1 MKARKIVRTSVGG
14 VLIAL
19 TLVVTIV
26 ANVMIPPNLNV
37 INGFLGDSGGTVIE
51 QPDTYTENLDLQY
64 SKADYTAEEMAA
76 VEQALNEEIVGEGVV
91 LLKND
96 DGLMPFDKDTTFSFF
111 GRSCKMMVGN
121 VMFDKG
127 IQMATMMGLPLSM
140 VDPGTTLKIA
150 FEERGLGVNETLWN
164 FYDTGAGSSYGLGVG
179 SVSYGDDEDFS
190 INECPL
196 DVLESEA
203 GLLESAEDTVPV
215 FVWSRKV
222 GEGRDMPR
230 SMYNHADDP
239 ADQAK
244 SYLEPDSVELEIL
257 SYLNENF
264 DNVVLLVNSS
274 AAMELGWVEQFE
286 NIKSVVY
293 LPSAGNYG
301 LYALADIFSGAVNP
315 SGRTV
320 DTFAA
325 DALASPAA
333 QNYGDYQ
340 YVDENG
346 EMTKYN
352 YVNYQEGIYV
362 GYRYYETRYEDVVMG
377 TGNAGDYDYAS
388 EVVYPFGYGLSYTT
402 FDWSNFSAAW
412 DGDTCT
418 VTVDVTNTGAVAGK
432 DVVQVYVQS
441 PYTDYDRANNVEKS
455 AVQLVGFGKTDT
467 LQPGQTGTVTVTFDR
482 EQLKAYDY
490 TTAKTYILDAGD
502 YYITAA
508 ANSHDAVNNVLSA
521 KGYTTENGMTA
532 EGDASFTDVYT
543 VAQMDTDTYSVDS
556 ATGVAI
562 TNQFDFADSGCTYL
576 SRSDWQGTW
585 PAHDGEVSSQV
596 STWGNEINGGDG
608 VSYTYVKSISSE
620 DLAKLDSFDSLNPTD
635 PSTIT
640 DTPVYGADNGLSI
653 IDLRGKDY
661 DDPMW
666 DDLLDQLTPEDYQT
680 IIATSGYGSAAI
692 DSVSKPF
699 ALDQDAATG
708 LTGGG
713 TGVSYSGTIV
723 LAQTWNQPLAERYG
737 EMIGN
742 QALIGGCVGWYAPAM
757 NTHRTPFSG
766 RNNEYYSED
775 GFLSGVIASAT
786 SRGAASKGMYT
797 FIKHFAVNDQ
807 ENHRGDRTG
816 QYGLATWS
824 NEQAI
829 REIYLLPFEMCV
841 KNDPVTLNYV
851 EEDGN
856 GGYVNAS
863 RDYAPVTAVMTSFN
877 RLGYTWTGGCYNLLT
892 NVLRTEWGFHGFVI
906 TDNANTGSP
915 TFMNVYQMIEAGGD
929 AALTTTEY
937 AVWKFDQNSAADY
950 HYGRQ
955 AMHNILYTVANS
967 KVMMGL
973 MPGSKFVT
981 PMTMAEKIL
990 IGIDIAAAVIILALA
1005 YFIFRGFKPTK
1016 KKAAKLAAKAETK
1029 AEGQKK

>member
-508 ANSHDAVNNVLSA
+508 ANSHDAVNNVLAA
-521 KGYTTENGMTA
+521 KGYTTADGMTA

-692 DSVSKPF
+692 DSVGKPF

-737 EMIGN
+737 VMIGN
-742 QALIGGCVGWYAPAM
+742 QAVIGGCVGWYAPAM

-807 ENHRGDRTG
+807 ENHRGDRNG

-915 TFMNVYQMIEAGGD
+915 TFMNAYQMIEAGGD

-990 IGIDIAAAVIILALA
+990 VGIDIAAAVIILALA

>member
-51 QPDTYTENLDLQY
+51 QPDTYTEDLDLQY
-64 SKADYTAEEMAA
+64 NKADYTAEEMAA

-96 DGLMPFDKDTTFSFF
+96 DNNMPFDEGTTFSFF
-111 GRSCKMMVGN
+111 GRSSTKLMGN
-121 VMFDKG
+121 TWYDIML
-127 IQMATMMGLPLSM
+127 QMGFAG
-140 VDPGTTLKIA
+140 DPGTTLRTT
-150 FEERGLGVNETLWN
+150 FTDRGFSVNETLWN
-164 FYDTGAGSSYGLGVG
+164 FYDSGNGSGYGLGVG

-196 DVLESEA
+196 DVLESEP
-203 GLLESAEDTVPV
+203 GLLNSAQGTVPV
-215 FVWSRKV
+215 FVWGRKV

-230 SMYNHADDP
+230 SMYNHTDIP
-239 ADQAK
+239 EDQVK

-257 SYLNENF
+257 TYLNENF

-274 AAMELGWVEQFE
+274 AAMELGWVDQFE
-286 NIKSVVY
+286 NIKSIVY
-293 LPSAGNYG
+293 VPSVGNYG
-301 LYALADIFSGAVNP
+301 LYALADIFAGNINP

-352 YVNYQEGIYV
+352 YVTYQEGIYV

-402 FDWSNFSAAW
+402 FDWSDFNAAW

-418 VTVDVTNTGAVAGK
+418 VTVDVTNTGGVAGK

-556 ATGVAI
+556 VTGVAI

-585 PAHDGEVSSQV
+585 PTHDGEVSGQV
-596 STWGNEINGGDG
+596 STWGNEINGSDG
-608 VSYTYVKSISSE
+608 VSYTYVKPISSE

-635 PSTIT
+635 ASSIT
-640 DTPVYGADNGLSI
+640 DTPVYGADNGLSL

-661 DDPMW
+661 DDPLW
-666 DDLLDQLTPEDYQT
+666 EDLLDQLSPEDYQT
-680 IIATSGYGSAAI
+680 IIATSGYGSAAL
-692 DSVSKPF
+692 DSVGKPF

-737 EMIGN
+737 VMIGN

-807 ENHRGDRTG
+807 ENHRGDRNG

-915 TFMNVYQMIEAGGD
+915 TFMNAYQMIEAGGD

-990 IGIDIAAAVIILALA
+990 VGIDIAAAVIILALA

>member
-51 QPDTYTENLDLQY
+51 QPDTYTEDLDLQY
-64 SKADYTAEEMAA
+64 NKADYTAEEMAA

-257 SYLNENF
+257 TYLNENF

-301 LYALADIFSGAVNP
+301 LYALADIFAGNINP

-402 FDWSNFSAAW
+402 FDWSDFNAAW

-418 VTVDVTNTGAVAGK
+418 VTVDVTNTGGVAGK

-441 PYTDYDRANNVEKS
+441 PYTDYDKANNVEKS
-455 AVQLVGFGKTDT
+455 SVQLVGFGKTDT

-508 ANSHDAVNNVLSA
+508 ANSHDAVNNVLAA

-532 EGDASFTDVYT
+532 EGDASF
-543 VAQMDTDTYSVDS
+543 
-556 ATGVAI
+556 

-585 PAHDGEVSSQV
+585 PTHDGEVSGQV
-596 STWGNEINGGDG
+596 STWGNEINGSDG
-608 VSYTYVKSISSE
+608 ASYTYVKSISSE

-666 DDLLDQLTPEDYQT
+666 DDLLDQLNPEDYQT
-680 IIATSGYGSAAI
+680 IIATSGYGSAAL
-692 DSVSKPF
+692 DSVGKPF

-737 EMIGN
+737 VMIGN

-851 EEDGN
+851 EEDGS

-915 TFMNVYQMIEAGGD
+915 TFMNAYQMIEAGGD

-967 KVMMGL
+967 KVMNGL
-973 MPGSKFVT
+973 MPGSEFVT

-990 IGIDIAAAVIILALA
+990 VGIDIAAVVIILALA
-1005 YFIFRGFKPTK
+1005 YFIFRGFKPTR
-1016 KKAAKLAAKAETK
+1016 KKAAKLAAKAEAK
-1029 AEGQKK
+1029 LNGQKK

>member
-51 QPDTYTENLDLQY
+51 QPDTYTEDLDLQY
-64 SKADYTAEEMAA
+64 NKADYTAEEMAA

-96 DGLMPFDKDTTFSFF
+96 DNNMPFDEGTTFSFF
-111 GRSCKMMVGN
+111 GRSSTKLMGN
-121 VMFDKG
+121 TWYDIML
-127 IQMATMMGLPLSM
+127 QMGFAG
-140 VDPGTTLKIA
+140 DPGTTLRTT
-150 FEERGLGVNETLWN
+150 FTDRGFSVNETLWN
-164 FYDTGAGSSYGLGVG
+164 FYDSGNGSGYGLGVG

-196 DVLESEA
+196 DVLESEP
-203 GLLESAEDTVPV
+203 GLLNSAQGTVPV
-215 FVWSRKV
+215 FVWGRKV

-230 SMYNHADDP
+230 SMYNHTDIP
-239 ADQAK
+239 EDQAK

-257 SYLNENF
+257 TYLNENF

-274 AAMELGWVEQFE
+274 AAMELGWVDQFE
-286 NIKSVVY
+286 NIKSIVY
-293 LPSAGNYG
+293 VPSVGNYG
-301 LYALADIFSGAVNP
+301 LYALADIFAGNINP

-352 YVNYQEGIYV
+352 YVNYKEGIYV

-402 FDWSNFSAAW
+402 FDWSDFNAAW

-418 VTVDVTNTGAVAGK
+418 VTVDVTNTGGVAGK

-508 ANSHDAVNNVLSA
+508 ANSHDAVNNVLAA

-532 EGDASFTDVYT
+532 EGDPSFTDVYT
-543 VAQMDTDTYSVDS
+543 VAQMDVDTYSVDS
-556 ATGVAI
+556 ATGVTI

-640 DTPVYGADNGLSI
+640 DTPVYGADNGVSL

-661 DDPMW
+661 DDPLW
-666 DDLLDQLTPEDYQT
+666 EELLDQLNPADYQT
-680 IIATSGYGSAAI
+680 IIATSGYGSAAL

-737 EMIGN
+737 VMIGN
-742 QALIGGCVGWYAPAM
+742 QAVIGGCVGWYAPAM
-757 NTHRTPFSG
+757 NIHRTPFSG

-807 ENHRGDRTG
+807 ENHRGDRNG

-851 EEDGN
+851 EEDGS

-915 TFMNVYQMIEAGGD
+915 TFMNAYQMIEAGGD

-955 AMHNILYTVANS
+955 AMHNVLYTVANS
-967 KVMMGL
+967 KVMNGL
-973 MPGSKFVT
+973 MPGSEFVT

-990 IGIDIAAAVIILALA
+990 VGIDIAAVVIILALA

-1016 KKAAKLAAKAETK
+1016 KKAAKLAAKAEAK
-1029 AEGQKK
+1029 AGGQKK

>member
-51 QPDTYTENLDLQY
+51 QPDAYTEDLDLQY
-64 SKADYTAEEMAA
+64 NKADYTAEEMAA

-179 SVSYGDDEDFS
+179 SVSYGDSEDFS

-352 YVNYQEGIYV
+352 YVNYKEGIYV

-402 FDWSNFSAAW
+402 FDWSNFSASW
-412 DGDTCT
+412 SGDTCT
-418 VTVDVTNTGAVAGK
+418 VTVDVTNTGGVAGK

-441 PYTDYDRANNVEKS
+441 PYTNYDRANNVEKS

-467 LQPGQTGTVTVTFDR
+467 LQPGQTGTVTVTFDK

-532 EGDASFTDVYT
+532 EGNASFTDVYT

-556 ATGVAI
+556 VTGVAI

-608 VSYTYVKSISSE
+608 VSYTYVKTISSE
-620 DLAKLDSFDSLNPTD
+620 ELAKLDSFDSLNPTD

-692 DSVSKPF
+692 DSVGKPF

-737 EMIGN
+737 VMIGN
-742 QALIGGCVGWYAPAM
+742 QAVIGGCVGWYAPAM
-757 NTHRTPFSG
+757 NIHRTPFSG

-807 ENHRGDRTG
+807 ENHRGDRNG

-915 TFMNVYQMIEAGGD
+915 TFMNAYQMIEAGGD

>member
-51 QPDTYTENLDLQY
+51 QPDTYTEDLDLQY
-64 SKADYTAEEMAA
+64 NKADYTAEEMAA

-96 DGLMPFDKDTTFSFF
+96 DNNMPFDEGTTFSFF
-111 GRSCKMMVGN
+111 GRSSTKLMGN
-121 VMFDKG
+121 TWYDIML
-127 IQMATMMGLPLSM
+127 QMGFAG
-140 VDPGTTLKIA
+140 DPGTTLRTT
-150 FEERGLGVNETLWN
+150 FTDRGFSVNETLWN
-164 FYDTGAGSSYGLGVG
+164 FYDSGNGSSYGLGVG

-196 DVLESEA
+196 DVLESEP
-203 GLLESAEDTVPV
+203 GLLNSAQGTVPV
-215 FVWSRKV
+215 FVWGRKV

-230 SMYNHADDP
+230 SMYNHTDIP
-239 ADQAK
+239 EDQAK

-257 SYLNENF
+257 TYLNENF

-274 AAMELGWVEQFE
+274 AAMELGWVDQFE
-286 NIKSVVY
+286 NIKSIVY
-293 LPSAGNYG
+293 VPSVGNYG
-301 LYALADIFSGAVNP
+301 LYALADIFAGNINP

-352 YVNYQEGIYV
+352 YVTYQEGIYV

-402 FDWSNFSAAW
+402 FDWSDFNAAW

-418 VTVDVTNTGAVAGK
+418 VTVDVTNTGGVAGK

-585 PAHDGEVSSQV
+585 PTHDGEVSGQV
-596 STWGNEINGGDG
+596 STWGNEINGSDG
-608 VSYTYVKSISSE
+608 ASYTYVKTISSG

-635 PSTIT
+635 ASSIT
-640 DTPVYGADNGLSI
+640 DTPVYGADNGLSL

-661 DDPMW
+661 DDPLW
-666 DDLLDQLTPEDYQT
+666 EDLLDQLSPEDYQT
-680 IIATSGYGSAAI
+680 IIATSGYGSAAL
-692 DSVSKPF
+692 DSVGKPF
-699 ALDQDAATG
+699 ALDQDTATG

-737 EMIGN
+737 VMIGN

-807 ENHRGDRTG
+807 ENHRGDRNG

-851 EEDGN
+851 EEDGS

-915 TFMNVYQMIEAGGD
+915 TFMNAYQMIEAGGD

-990 IGIDIAAAVIILALA
+990 VGIDIAAAVIILALA

>member
-1 MKARKIVRTSVGG
+1 MLPRYDSVISGYLNGVGG
-14 VLIAL
+14 V
-19 TLVVTIV
+19 TIK
-26 ANVMIPPNLNV
+26 
-37 INGFLGDSGGTVIE
+37 
-51 QPDTYTENLDLQY
+51 QPDTYTENLDLEY
-64 SKADYTAEEMAA
+64 NKADYTAEEMA
-76 VEQALNEEIVGEGVV
+76 EIERSLDEEIMSEGAV
-91 LLKND
+91 LLKNED
-96 DGLMPFDKDTTFSFF
+96 NLMPFSQDTTFSFF
-111 GRSCKMMVGN
+111 GRSSVNLVSNNWYNPMPKN
-121 VMFDKG
+121 
-127 IQMATMMGLPLSM
+127 
-140 VDPGTTLKIA
+140 TLKIA
-150 FEERGLGVNETLWN
+150 FEDRGFGVNETLWN
-164 FYDTGAGSSYGLGVG
+164 FYSSGNGSDYGLGGG
-179 SVSYGDDEDFS
+179 SLGFGDDEDFS

-196 DVLESEA
+196 SVLEGER
-203 GLLESAEDTVPV
+203 GLLDSAKDTVPV
-215 FVWSRKV
+215 FVWARKV
-222 GEGRDMPR
+222 GEGRDLSR
-230 SMYNHADDP
+230 SMYNHADNP
-239 ADQAK
+239 EDQARN
-244 SYLEPDSVELEIL
+244 YLEPDSVELEL
-257 SYLNENF
+257 LAYLNENY
-264 DNVVLLVNSS
+264 DNVVLLINS
-274 AAMELGWVEQFE
+274 AAGLELGWVDRFE
-286 NIKSVVY
+286 NIKSIIYV
-293 LPSAGNYG
+293 PPTGDYG
-301 LYALADIFSGAVNP
+301 LFGLADIFSGAISP
-315 SGRTV
+315 SGHTV

-325 DALASPAA
+325 DVMTSPAI

-346 EMTKYN
+346 QMTKYN
-352 YVNYQEGIYV
+352 YITYKEGIYV

-402 FDWSNFSAAW
+402 FQWDNFNAAW

-418 VTVDVTNTGAVAGK
+418 VTVDVTNTGGVAGK

-441 PYTDYDRANNVEKS
+441 PYTDYDRANNVEKA

-467 LQPGQTGTVTVTFDR
+467 LQPGETGTVTVTFDR

-521 KGYTTENGMTA
+521 KGYTTADGMTA

-585 PAHDGEVSSQV
+585 PTHDGEVSGQV
-596 STWGNEINGGDG
+596 STWGNEINGSDG
-608 VSYTYVKSISSE
+608 ASYTYVKTISSE
-620 DLAKLDSFDSLNPTD
+620 ELAKLDSFDSLNPTD
-635 PSTIT
+635 ASSIT
-640 DTPVYGADNGLSI
+640 DTPVYGADNGLSL

-661 DDPMW
+661 DDPLW
-666 DDLLDQLTPEDYQT
+666 EDLLDQLSPEDYQT
-680 IIATSGYGSAAI
+680 IIATSGYGSAAL
-692 DSVSKPF
+692 DSVGKPF

-737 EMIGN
+737 VMIGN

-757 NTHRTPFSG
+757 NIHRTPFSG

-807 ENHRGDRTG
+807 ENHRGDRNG
-816 QYGLATWS
+816 QYGLATWA

-851 EEDGN
+851 EEDGS

-915 TFMNVYQMIEAGGD
+915 TFMNAYQMIEAGGD

-955 AMHNILYTVANS
+955 AMHNVLYTVANS
-967 KVMMGL
+967 KVMNGL

>member
-14 VLIAL
+14 VLIAM

-51 QPDTYTENLDLQY
+51 QPDTYTEDLDLQY
-64 SKADYTAEEMAA
+64 NKADYTAEEMAA

-96 DGLMPFDKDTTFSFF
+96 DNNMPFDEGTTFSFF
-111 GRSCKMMVGN
+111 GRSSTKLMGN
-121 VMFDKG
+121 TWYDIML
-127 IQMATMMGLPLSM
+127 QMGFAG
-140 VDPGTTLKIA
+140 DPGTTLRTT
-150 FEERGLGVNETLWN
+150 FTDRGFSVNETLWN
-164 FYDTGAGSSYGLGVG
+164 FYDSGNGSGYGLGVG

-196 DVLESEA
+196 DVLESEP
-203 GLLESAEDTVPV
+203 GLLDSAQGTVPV
-215 FVWSRKV
+215 FVWGRKV

-230 SMYNHADDP
+230 SMYNHTDIP
-239 ADQAK
+239 EDQVK

-257 SYLNENF
+257 TYLNENF

-274 AAMELGWVEQFE
+274 AAMELGWVDQFE
-286 NIKSVVY
+286 NIKSIVY
-293 LPSAGNYG
+293 VPSVGNYG
-301 LYALADIFSGAVNP
+301 LYALADIFAGNINP

-352 YVNYQEGIYV
+352 YVTYQEGIYV

-402 FDWSNFSAAW
+402 FDWSDFNAAW

-418 VTVDVTNTGAVAGK
+418 VTVDVTNTGGVAGK

-543 VAQMDTDTYSVDS
+543 VAQMDVDTYSVDS

-585 PAHDGEVSSQV
+585 PTHDGEVSGQV
-596 STWGNEINGGDG
+596 STWGNEINGSDG
-608 VSYTYVKSISSE
+608 ASYTYVKTISSE

-635 PSTIT
+635 ASSIT
-640 DTPVYGADNGLSI
+640 DTQVYGADNGLSL

-661 DDPMW
+661 DDPLW
-666 DDLLDQLTPEDYQT
+666 EDLLDQLSPEDYQT
-680 IIATSGYGSAAI
+680 IIATSGYGSAAL
-692 DSVSKPF
+692 DSVGKPF

-737 EMIGN
+737 VMIGN

-807 ENHRGDRTG
+807 ENHRGDRNG

-851 EEDGN
+851 EEDGS

-915 TFMNVYQMIEAGGD
+915 TFMNAYQMIEAGGD

-990 IGIDIAAAVIILALA
+990 VGIDIAAAVIILALA

>member
-51 QPDTYTENLDLQY
+51 QPDTYTEDLDLQY
-64 SKADYTAEEMAA
+64 NKADYTAEEMAA

-179 SVSYGDDEDFS
+179 SVSYGDSEDFS

-352 YVNYQEGIYV
+352 YVTYQEGIYV

-402 FDWSNFSAAW
+402 FDWSDFNAAW

-418 VTVDVTNTGAVAGK
+418 VTVDVTNTGGVAGK

-585 PAHDGEVSSQV
+585 PTHDGEVSGQV
-596 STWGNEINGGDG
+596 STWGNEINGSDG
-608 VSYTYVKSISSE
+608 ASYTYVKTISSE
-620 DLAKLDSFDSLNPTD
+620 ELAKLDSFDSLNPTD
-635 PSTIT
+635 ASSIT
-640 DTPVYGADNGLSI
+640 DTPVYGADNGLSL

-661 DDPMW
+661 DDPLW
-666 DDLLDQLTPEDYQT
+666 ENLLDQLNPEDYQT

-692 DSVSKPF
+692 DSVGKPF

-737 EMIGN
+737 VMIGN

-757 NTHRTPFSG
+757 NIHRTPFSG

-807 ENHRGDRTG
+807 ENHRGDRNG

-915 TFMNVYQMIEAGGD
+915 TFMNAYQMIEAGGD

-1016 KKAAKLAAKAETK
+1016 KKAAKLAAKAEAK
-1029 AEGQKK
+1029 ANRQKK

>member
-51 QPDTYTENLDLQY
+51 QPDTYTEDLDLQY
-64 SKADYTAEEMAA
+64 NKADYTAEEMAA

-179 SVSYGDDEDFS
+179 SVSYGDSEDFS

-244 SYLEPDSVELEIL
+244 SYLEPDRVELEIL

-352 YVNYQEGIYV
+352 YVNYKEGIYV

-402 FDWSNFSAAW
+402 FDWSNFSASW
-412 DGDTCT
+412 SGDTCT
-418 VTVDVTNTGAVAGK
+418 VTVDVTNTGDVAGK

-508 ANSHDAVNNVLSA
+508 ANSHDAVNNVLAA

-532 EGDASFTDVYT
+532 EGDPSFTDVYT
-543 VAQMDTDTYSVDS
+543 VAQMDVDTYSVDS

-608 VSYTYVKSISSE
+608 VSYTYVKTISSE
-620 DLAKLDSFDSLNPTD
+620 ELAKLDSFDSLNPTD

-692 DSVSKPF
+692 DSVGKPF

-737 EMIGN
+737 VMIGN
-742 QALIGGCVGWYAPAM
+742 QAVIGGCVGWYAPAM
-757 NTHRTPFSG
+757 NIHRTPFSG

-807 ENHRGDRTG
+807 ENHRGDRNG
-816 QYGLATWS
+816 QYGLATWA

-851 EEDGN
+851 EEDGS

-915 TFMNVYQMIEAGGD
+915 TFMNAYQMIEAGGD

-955 AMHNILYTVANS
+955 AMHNVLYTVANS
-967 KVMMGL
+967 KVMNGL
-973 MPGSKFVT
+973 MPGSEFVT

-990 IGIDIAAAVIILALA
+990 VGIDIAAVVIILALA

-1016 KKAAKLAAKAETK
+1016 KKAAKLAAKAEAK
-1029 AEGQKK
+1029 ANDQKK

>member
-1 MKARKIVRTSVGG
+1 M
-14 VLIAL
+14 
-19 TLVVTIV
+19 
-26 ANVMIPPNLNV
+26 
-37 INGFLGDSGGTVIE
+37 
-51 QPDTYTENLDLQY
+51 
-64 SKADYTAEEMAA
+64 
-76 VEQALNEEIVGEGVV
+76 
-91 LLKND
+91 
-96 DGLMPFDKDTTFSFF
+96 
-111 GRSCKMMVGN
+111 
-121 VMFDKG
+121 
-127 IQMATMMGLPLSM
+127 
-140 VDPGTTLKIA
+140 
-150 FEERGLGVNETLWN
+150 
-164 FYDTGAGSSYGLGVG
+164 
-179 SVSYGDDEDFS
+179 
-190 INECPL
+190 
-196 DVLESEA
+196 
-203 GLLESAEDTVPV
+203 
-215 FVWSRKV
+215 
-222 GEGRDMPR
+222 
-230 SMYNHADDP
+230 
-239 ADQAK
+239 
-244 SYLEPDSVELEIL
+244 
-257 SYLNENF
+257 
-264 DNVVLLVNSS
+264 
-274 AAMELGWVEQFE
+274 
-286 NIKSVVY
+286 
-293 LPSAGNYG
+293 
-301 LYALADIFSGAVNP
+301 
-315 SGRTV
+315 
-320 DTFAA
+320 
-325 DALASPAA
+325 
-333 QNYGDYQ
+333 
-340 YVDENG
+340 
-346 EMTKYN
+346 
-352 YVNYQEGIYV
+352 
-362 GYRYYETRYEDVVMG
+362 
-377 TGNAGDYDYAS
+377 
-388 EVVYPFGYGLSYTT
+388 
-402 FDWSNFSAAW
+402 
-412 DGDTCT
+412 
-418 VTVDVTNTGAVAGK
+418 
-432 DVVQVYVQS
+432 
-441 PYTDYDRANNVEKS
+441 
-455 AVQLVGFGKTDT
+455 
-467 LQPGQTGTVTVTFDR
+467 
-482 EQLKAYDY
+482 
-490 TTAKTYILDAGD
+490 
-502 YYITAA
+502 
-508 ANSHDAVNNVLSA
+508 NNVLSA

-585 PAHDGEVSSQV
+585 PTHDGEVSGQV
-596 STWGNEINGGDG
+596 STWGNEINGSDG
-608 VSYTYVKSISSE
+608 ASYTYVKTISSE

-635 PSTIT
+635 ASSIT
-640 DTPVYGADNGLSI
+640 DTPVYGADNGLSL

-661 DDPMW
+661 DDPLW
-666 DDLLDQLTPEDYQT
+666 EDLLDQLSPEDYQT
-680 IIATSGYGSAAI
+680 IIATSGYGSAAL
-692 DSVSKPF
+692 DSVGKPF

-708 LTGGG
+708 LAGGG

-737 EMIGN
+737 VMIGN

-807 ENHRGDRTG
+807 ENHRGDRNG

-851 EEDGN
+851 EEDGS

-915 TFMNVYQMIEAGGD
+915 TFMNAYQMIEAGGD

-990 IGIDIAAAVIILALA
+990 VGIDIAAAVIILALA

>member
-257 SYLNENF
+257 TYLNENF

-274 AAMELGWVEQFE
+274 AAMELGWVDQFE

-352 YVNYQEGIYV
+352 YVNYKEGIYV

-377 TGNAGDYDYAS
+377 TGNAGNYDYAS

-508 ANSHDAVNNVLSA
+508 ANSHDAVNNVLAA
-521 KGYTTENGMTA
+521 KGYTTADGMTA

-543 VAQMDTDTYSVDS
+543 VAQMDVDTYSVDS
-556 ATGVAI
+556 ATGVTI

-692 DSVSKPF
+692 DSVGKPF

-737 EMIGN
+737 VMIGN
-742 QALIGGCVGWYAPAM
+742 QAVIGGCVGWYAPAM
-757 NTHRTPFSG
+757 NIHRTPFSG

-807 ENHRGDRTG
+807 ENHRGDRNG
-816 QYGLATWS
+816 QYGLATWA

-851 EEDGN
+851 EEDGS

-915 TFMNVYQMIEAGGD
+915 TFMNAYQMIEAGGD

-955 AMHNILYTVANS
+955 AMHNVLYTVANS
-967 KVMMGL
+967 KVMNGL
-973 MPGSKFVT
+973 MPGSEFVT

-990 IGIDIAAAVIILALA
+990 VGIDIAAVVIILALA

-1016 KKAAKLAAKAETK
+1016 KKAAKLAAKAEAK
-1029 AEGQKK
+1029 ANDQKK

>member
-51 QPDTYTENLDLQY
+51 QPDTYTEDLDLQY
-64 SKADYTAEEMAA
+64 NKADYTAEEMAA

-196 DVLESEA
+196 DVLESEP
-203 GLLESAEDTVPV
+203 GLLNSAQGTVPV
-215 FVWSRKV
+215 FVWGRKV

-230 SMYNHADDP
+230 SMYNHTDIP
-239 ADQAK
+239 EDQVK

-257 SYLNENF
+257 TYLNENF

-301 LYALADIFSGAVNP
+301 LYALADIFAGNINP

-402 FDWSNFSAAW
+402 FDWSDFNAAW

-418 VTVDVTNTGAVAGK
+418 VTVDVTNTGGVAGK
-432 DVVQVYVQS
+432 DVVQVYIQS

-585 PAHDGEVSSQV
+585 PTHDGEVSGQV
-596 STWGNEINGGDG
+596 STWGNEINGSDG
-608 VSYTYVKSISSE
+608 ASYTYVKTISSE
-620 DLAKLDSFDSLNPTD
+620 ELAKLDSFDSLNPTD
-635 PSTIT
+635 ASSIT
-640 DTPVYGADNGLSI
+640 DTPVYGADNGLSL

-661 DDPMW
+661 DDPLW
-666 DDLLDQLTPEDYQT
+666 ENLLDQLNPEDYQT

-692 DSVSKPF
+692 DSVGKPF

-737 EMIGN
+737 VMIGN

-915 TFMNVYQMIEAGGD
+915 TFMNAYQMIEAGGD

>member
-1 MKARKIVRTSVGG
+1 MKARKIVRTSVSG

-19 TLVVTIV
+19 TLAIAIAANIMLPRYDSVISGYLNGVGGVTIK
-26 ANVMIPPNLNV
+26 
-37 INGFLGDSGGTVIE
+37 
-51 QPDTYTENLDLQY
+51 QPDTYTENLDLEY
-64 SKADYTAEEMAA
+64 NKADYTAEEMA
-76 VEQALNEEIVGEGVV
+76 EIERSLDEEIMSEGAV
-91 LLKND
+91 LLKNED
-96 DGLMPFDKDTTFSFF
+96 NLMPFSQDTTFSFF
-111 GRSCKMMVGN
+111 GRSSVNLVSNNWYNPMPKN
-121 VMFDKG
+121 
-127 IQMATMMGLPLSM
+127 
-140 VDPGTTLKIA
+140 TLKIA
-150 FEERGLGVNETLWN
+150 FEDRGFGVNETLWN
-164 FYDTGAGSSYGLGVG
+164 FYSSGNGSDYGLGGG
-179 SVSYGDDEDFS
+179 SLGFGDDEDFS

-196 DVLESEA
+196 SVLEGER
-203 GLLESAEDTVPV
+203 GLLDSAKDTVPV
-215 FVWSRKV
+215 FVWARKV
-222 GEGRDMPR
+222 GEGRDLSR
-230 SMYNHADDP
+230 SMYNHADNP
-239 ADQAK
+239 EDQARN
-244 SYLEPDSVELEIL
+244 YLEPDSVELEL
-257 SYLNENF
+257 LAYLNENY
-264 DNVVLLVNSS
+264 DNVVLLINS
-274 AAMELGWVEQFE
+274 AAGLELGWVDRFE
-286 NIKSVVY
+286 NIKSIIYV
-293 LPSAGNYG
+293 PPTGDYG
-301 LYALADIFSGAVNP
+301 LFGLADIFSGAISP
-315 SGRTV
+315 SGHTV

-325 DALASPAA
+325 DVMTSPAI

-346 EMTKYN
+346 QMTKYN
-352 YVNYQEGIYV
+352 YITYKEGIYV

-402 FDWSNFSAAW
+402 FQWDNFNAAW

-418 VTVDVTNTGAVAGK
+418 VTVDVTNTGGVAGK

-441 PYTDYDRANNVEKS
+441 PYTDYDRANNVEKA
-455 AVQLVGFGKTDT
+455 AVQLVGFGKTET
-467 LQPGQTGTVTVTFDR
+467 LQPGETGTVTVTFDR

-521 KGYTTENGMTA
+521 KGYTTADGMTA

-585 PAHDGEVSSQV
+585 PTHDGEVSGQV
-596 STWGNEINGGDG
+596 STWGNEINGSDG
-608 VSYTYVKSISSE
+608 ASYTYVKTISSE
-620 DLAKLDSFDSLNPTD
+620 ELAKLDSFDSLNPTD
-635 PSTIT
+635 ASSIT
-640 DTPVYGADNGLSI
+640 DTPVYGADNGLSL

-661 DDPMW
+661 DDPLW
-666 DDLLDQLTPEDYQT
+666 EDLLDQLSPEDYQT
-680 IIATSGYGSAAI
+680 IIATSGYGSAAL
-692 DSVSKPF
+692 DSVGKPF

-737 EMIGN
+737 VMIGN

-757 NTHRTPFSG
+757 NIHRTPFSG

-807 ENHRGDRTG
+807 ENHRGDRNG
-816 QYGLATWS
+816 QYGLATWA

-851 EEDGN
+851 EEDGS

-915 TFMNVYQMIEAGGD
+915 TFMNAYQMIEAGGD

-955 AMHNILYTVANS
+955 AMHNVLYTVANS
-967 KVMMGL
+967 KVMNGL

>member
-51 QPDTYTENLDLQY
+51 QPDTYTEDLDLQY
-64 SKADYTAEEMAA
+64 NKADYTAEEMAA

-257 SYLNENF
+257 TYLNENF

-274 AAMELGWVEQFE
+274 AAMELGWVDQFE
-286 NIKSVVY
+286 NIKSIVY
-293 LPSAGNYG
+293 VPSVGNYG
-301 LYALADIFSGAVNP
+301 LYALADIFAGNINP

-352 YVNYQEGIYV
+352 YVTYQEGIYV

-402 FDWSNFSAAW
+402 FDWSDFNAAW

-418 VTVDVTNTGAVAGK
+418 VTVDVTNTGGVAGK

-585 PAHDGEVSSQV
+585 PTHDGEVSGQV
-596 STWGNEINGGDG
+596 STWGNEINGSDG
-608 VSYTYVKSISSE
+608 ASYTYVKTISSE
-620 DLAKLDSFDSLNPTD
+620 ELAKLDSFDSLNPTD
-635 PSTIT
+635 ASSIT
-640 DTPVYGADNGLSI
+640 DTPVYGADNGLSL

-661 DDPMW
+661 DDPLW
-666 DDLLDQLTPEDYQT
+666 EDLLDQLSPEDYQT
-680 IIATSGYGSAAI
+680 IIATSGYGSAAL
-692 DSVSKPF
+692 DSVGKPF

-737 EMIGN
+737 VMIGN

-807 ENHRGDRTG
+807 ENHRGDRNG

-915 TFMNVYQMIEAGGD
+915 TFMNAYQMIEAGGD

-990 IGIDIAAAVIILALA
+990 VGIDIAAAVIILALA

>member
-1 MKARKIVRTSVGG
+1 MKARKIVRTSVSG

-19 TLVVTIV
+19 TLAIAIAANIMLPRYDSVISGYLNGVGGVTIK
-26 ANVMIPPNLNV
+26 
-37 INGFLGDSGGTVIE
+37 
-51 QPDTYTENLDLQY
+51 QPDTYTENLDLEY
-64 SKADYTAEEMAA
+64 NKADYTAEEMA
-76 VEQALNEEIVGEGVV
+76 EIERSLDEEIMSEGAV
-91 LLKND
+91 LLKNED
-96 DGLMPFDKDTTFSFF
+96 NLMPFSQDTTFSFF
-111 GRSCKMMVGN
+111 GRSSVNLVSNNWYNPMPKN
-121 VMFDKG
+121 
-127 IQMATMMGLPLSM
+127 
-140 VDPGTTLKIA
+140 TLKIA
-150 FEERGLGVNETLWN
+150 FEDRGFGVNETLWN
-164 FYDTGAGSSYGLGVG
+164 FYSSGNGSDYGLGGG
-179 SVSYGDDEDFS
+179 SLGFGDDEDFS

-196 DVLESEA
+196 SVLEGER
-203 GLLESAEDTVPV
+203 GLLDSAKDTVPV
-215 FVWSRKV
+215 FVWARKV
-222 GEGRDMPR
+222 GEGRDLSR
-230 SMYNHADDP
+230 SMYNHADNP
-239 ADQAK
+239 EDQARN
-244 SYLEPDSVELEIL
+244 YLEPDSVELEL
-257 SYLNENF
+257 LAYLNENY
-264 DNVVLLVNSS
+264 DNVVLLINS
-274 AAMELGWVEQFE
+274 AAGLELGWVDRFE
-286 NIKSVVY
+286 NIKSIIYV
-293 LPSAGNYG
+293 PPTGDYG
-301 LYALADIFSGAVNP
+301 LFGLADIFSGAISP
-315 SGRTV
+315 SGHTV

-325 DALASPAA
+325 DVMTSPAI

-346 EMTKYN
+346 QMTKYN
-352 YVNYQEGIYV
+352 YITYKEGIYV

-402 FDWSNFSAAW
+402 FQWDNFNAAW

-418 VTVDVTNTGAVAGK
+418 VTVDVTNTGGVAGK

-521 KGYTTENGMTA
+521 KGYTTADGMTA

-585 PAHDGEVSSQV
+585 PTHDGEVSGQV
-596 STWGNEINGGDG
+596 STWGNEINGSDG
-608 VSYTYVKSISSE
+608 ASYTYVKTISSE
-620 DLAKLDSFDSLNPTD
+620 ELAKLDSFDSLNPTD
-635 PSTIT
+635 ASSIT
-640 DTPVYGADNGLSI
+640 DTPVYGADNGLSL

-661 DDPMW
+661 DDPLW
-666 DDLLDQLTPEDYQT
+666 EDLLDQLSPEDYQT
-680 IIATSGYGSAAI
+680 IIATSGYGSAAL
-692 DSVSKPF
+692 DSVGKPF

-737 EMIGN
+737 VMIGN

-757 NTHRTPFSG
+757 NIHRTPFSG

-807 ENHRGDRTG
+807 ENHRGDRNG
-816 QYGLATWS
+816 QYGLATWA

-851 EEDGN
+851 EEDGS

-915 TFMNVYQMIEAGGD
+915 TFMNAYQMIEAGGD

-955 AMHNILYTVANS
+955 AMHNVLYTVANS
-967 KVMMGL
+967 KVMNGL